1 MIVFYGTP
9 WKLHKE
15 WNLPLKLCEQILE
28 GVFDRFQGFKDWH
41 ARIEKIVQSGGR
53 DIHGKLMARG
63 EIRNMYGRRRKV
75 NPEQVR
81 RQVIKQA
88 QEEGWDD
95 REFER
100 RLRGRMKN
108 LVNMLVNF
116 GPQSSGCIRTMI
128 SMGNIRKR
136 LHEEGLADKVF
147 IVAMIHDEL
156 VVECPEEIA
165 EYVEELVVHEMQE
178 AVSTGVPI
186 KASSTIIREGQS
198 WADAK

>member
-1 MIVFYGTP
+1 
-9 WKLHKE
+9 
-15 WNLPLKLCEQILE
+15 
-28 GVFDRFQGFKDWH
+28 
-41 ARIEKIVQSGGR
+41 
-53 DIHGKLMARG
+53 MARG